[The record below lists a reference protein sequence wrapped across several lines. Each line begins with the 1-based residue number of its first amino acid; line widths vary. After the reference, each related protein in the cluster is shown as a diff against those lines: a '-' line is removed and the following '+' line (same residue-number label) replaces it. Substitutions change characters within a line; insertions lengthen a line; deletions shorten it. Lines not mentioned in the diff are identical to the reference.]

1 MIVKKYRREDNI
13 MLAKFEVKN
22 FKNFK
27 NQLIFDFTNTKNY
40 KFNQDAIDNGI
51 VKTSLIYGHN
61 GVGKSNLGFA
71 IFDIISHLTDKN
83 FNSDKYDYYLSA
95 DSEEKYAIFVYEFKF
110 DKDLVRYK
118 YIKSDFQTIILEELY
133 INSKLYAF
141 VDKREST
148 IAQINAIGADTLKR
162 DIGNSNISIL
172 TYILTNAILN
182 EEDKQNI
189 AFKKMM
195 NFVNNMLFFRSLERN
210 RYLGFEQGVSSIDED
225 IISKNNVKDFE
236 KFLNEMGVN
245 CKLDIL
251 EIDLLD
257 TKELVFDFGK
267 KKVPFFSIASSGT
280 RSLALFYYWFQRL
293 KEDKIKFVYIDEFD
307 AFYHFQLSAK
317 IINKLK
323 ELDIQTV
330 VTTHNTSLITNSI
343 LRPDCY
349 FLLNNNTIKSLAD
362 RTDKELREAHNIE
375 KMYKAG
381 SFGF

>member
-1 MIVKKYRREDNI
+1 MI
-13 MLAKFEVKN
+13 AKFEVRN

-27 NQLIFDFTNTKNY
+27 NCLTFDFTNTKNY
-40 KFNQDAIDNGI
+40 KFNQNAISNGI
-51 VKTSLIYGHN
+51 VKTALIYGHN
-61 GVGKSNLGFA
+61 GAGKSNLGFA

-83 FNSDKYDYYLSA
+83 FDNDKYQYYLNA
-95 DSEEKYAIFVYEFKF
+95 YNIDNYATFTYEFHF
-110 DKDLVRYK
+110 DKNNVKYK
-118 YIKSDFQTIILEELY
+118 YTKSDVQTIISEELY
-133 INSKLYAF
+133 INNKLYASIN
-141 VDKREST
+141 KGESS
-148 IAQINAIGADTLKR
+148 IAIINAKGAKTLNK
-162 DIGNSNISIL
+162 DLGNSNISIL
-172 TYILTNAILN
+172 SYIISNAILDEN
-182 EEDKQNI
+182 DNSNI
-189 AFKKMM
+189 VFKEFI

-210 RYLGFEQGVSSIDED
+210 RYLGFEQGSSSIDED
-225 IISKNNVKDFE
+225 IISKDNVKDFE
-236 KFLNEMGVN
+236 KYLNEMGVE
-245 CKLDIL
+245 CKLDVL
-251 EIDLLD
+251 EIKLLD
-257 TKELVFDFGK
+257 TKVLVFDFGNK
-267 KKVPFFSIASSGT
+267 KIPFFDIASSGT

-349 FLLNNNTIKSLAD
+349 FLLNNNSIKSLAN